1 MKNSFKICFDEI
13 LFLFSDKRF
22 NSNYH
27 LLFMTLGKAATISVR
42 AELSLLLIL
51 NKNENLNNLF
61 YVALSFTYFKPET

>member
-1 MKNSFKICFDEI
+1 
-13 LFLFSDKRF
+13 
-22 NSNYH
+22 
-27 LLFMTLGKAATISVR
+27 MTLGKAATISVR